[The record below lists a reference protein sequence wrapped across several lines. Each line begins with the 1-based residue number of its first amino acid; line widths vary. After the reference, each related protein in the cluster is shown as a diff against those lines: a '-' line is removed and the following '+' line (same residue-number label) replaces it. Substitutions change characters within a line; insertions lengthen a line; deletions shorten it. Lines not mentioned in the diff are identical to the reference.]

1 MSSSIH
7 RSYAMNWNL
16 NIQREITPNLTAMVA
31 YVGMHNVHQAFSTDD
46 SNMVIPTLTPS
57 GYLWP
62 FPIGSGTRLNPN
74 VGPIRLL
81 QWDSSSYYE
90 GFQAG
95 VAKRMSHGFQAQ
107 GSYTWGKCIDMGS
120 GSLLGDPYKNSL
132 SSLMFFNRQSRRG
145 LCDFNVTHNFVLNYV
160 WLAPSPRFGGALTQ
174 HILGGWELGGVL
186 SANTGTPMT
195 LVMAGDVLGQNSS
208 DPWPYPNR
216 LSGPGCSNPVNPGN
230 VDTYLKLNCFGP
242 PVAPASLAAVCQP
255 ALDGNGNQIPGTCMN
270 LFGNN
275 GRTSVIGPGLINL
288 DFSVFK
294 NIHLTRIS
302 ESFNVQVRAE
312 FFNIMNHPNFQPPLD
327 NKVLFNTDGS
337 PVSNAGKI
345 DATSTT
351 SRQIQLGLKLIW

>member
-1 MSSSIH
+1 
-7 RSYAMNWNL
+7 
-16 NIQREITPNLTAMVA
+16 
-31 YVGMHNVHQAFSTDD
+31 
-46 SNMVIPTLTPS
+46 
-57 GYLWP
+57 
-62 FPIGSGTRLNPN
+62 
-74 VGPIRLL
+74 
-81 QWDSSSYYE
+81 
-90 GFQAG
+90 
-95 VAKRMSHGFQAQ
+95 
-107 GSYTWGKCIDMGS
+107 MGS

-145 LCDFNVTHNFVLNYV
+145 LCDFNVAHNFVLNYV
-160 WLAPSPRFGGALTQ
+160 WQLPTPKFGGLVGQ

-186 SANTGTPMT
+186 NANTGTPMT
-195 LVMAGDVLGQNSS
+195 LVMAGDPLGQNSS

-216 LSGPGCSNPVNPGN
+216 LSGPGCDNPVNPGN
-230 VDTYLKLNCFGP
+230 VNNYLKLNCFGP
-242 PVAPASLAAVCQP
+242 PTAPASFAGLCQP
-255 ALDGNGNQIPGTCMN
+255 ALGHDSQGNVVPIPGTCMN

-288 DFSVFK
+288 DFAVFK
-294 NIHLTRIS
+294 NIHVEKIS
-302 ESFNVQVRAE
+302 ESFNVQFRAE